1 MRKFVIGLALSC
13 CMMGAVLPARA
24 DLQGSLLNEYSASEK
39 GDTYSVTDSTVKHLD
54 EVLNNPNIRII
65 CWQVAYD
72 KYNEEWTP
80 RLLEWVRRGGSLWFY
95 DARLADRFGME
106 MYELRGEQFRGN
118 PEKGDIGDVKM
129 KGRAVTVFPVQN
141 HAVSTGVG
149 SVAAFLP
156 ILDEK
161 RDIYGSIVPH
171 EGTLNLLQF
180 AADSPALAALRRE
193 GYGTVVF
200 KPLLWEKSLSGE
212 RFQRN
217 LIDFCAGYGVPGMG
231 GEGRVGE
238 VLQQKQNFVEGTA
251 FSGTSET
258 EDAAEKKSESGNTQ
272 SFSGENSASALD
284 STIAEARN
292 LYSGESQQQNAGSEN
307 AEVSGLQD
315 SMKVAGET
323 TPRCGTVVTKK
334 IDFEGGSE
342 SYHLEPRELRRLV
355 IGQHGSLDTAELR
368 SGRVI
373 KGFMLN
379 TSVSIET
386 KDGVYNCPKSS
397 LQYIDFG
404 GKQE

>member
-1 MRKFVIGLALSC
+1 MRRFVIGLALSFC
-13 CMMGAVLPARA
+13 VCGAVLPARA
-24 DLQGSLLNEYSASEK
+24 DLQGSLLHEYSASEK
-39 GDTYSVTDSTVKHLD
+39 GDTYSVTDGTVGHLD
-54 EVLNNPNIRII
+54 EVLSNPNIKII

-72 KYNEEWTP
+72 RYDEAWTSK
-80 RLLEWVRRGGSLWFY
+80 LLDWVRQGGSLWFY

-118 PEKGDIGDVKM
+118 PEKGDIGEVKM

-156 ILDEK
+156 VLDEK

-238 VLQQKQNFVEGTA
+238 VLQEKKNYVQGTA
-251 FSGTSET
+251 FAAAPASEK
-258 EDAAEKKSESGNTQ
+258 AAEDSGAKNTAEAADRKEAAG
-272 SFSGENSASALD
+272 SGSLD
-284 STIAEARN
+284 SAVAEARK
-292 LYSGESQQQNAGSEN
+292 LYSESSPTSKGVGDNSPSAQ
-307 AEVSGLQD
+307 QD
-315 SMKVAGET
+315 SMKVAGEAS
-323 TPRCGTVVTKK
+323 PRCGRVAVKE
-334 IDFEGGSE
+334 IIFEGGSE
-342 SYHLEPRELRRLV
+342 SYRFSPAEIRSLQ
-355 IGQHGSLDTAELR
+355 IGQHGNLDTVELR
-368 SGRVI
+368 SGRTV

-379 TSVSIET
+379 TSISIET
-386 KDGVYNCPKSS
+386 SDGMFECPKKN
-397 LQYIDFG
+397 LQSITFG
-404 GKQE
+404 D